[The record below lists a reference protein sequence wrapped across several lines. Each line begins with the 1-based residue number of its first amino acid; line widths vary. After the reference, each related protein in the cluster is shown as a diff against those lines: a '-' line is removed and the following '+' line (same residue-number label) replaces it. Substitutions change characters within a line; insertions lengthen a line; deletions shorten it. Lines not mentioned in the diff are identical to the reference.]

1 MMAEILAWSRA
12 RGVFAGLSLEGST
25 LREDSSENKAL
36 YGKEMANKEVVKGNT
51 PVPKAAESL
60 IAFLSKY

>member
-12 RGVFAGLSLEGST
+12 RGVFAGISLQGST
-25 LREDSSENKAL
+25 LREDGSENKQL
-36 YGKEMANKEVVKGNT
+36 YGKEMSNKEIVKGST
-51 PVPKAAESL
+51 PVPKSAESL